1 MRVAT
6 WNVQWA
12 APKSARGVRISAK
25 LHALDADVMVV
36 TEGLLGLLPEHGYLI
51 DAGSDWGY
59 AEKHDRRKVLA
70 WSKRPWQE
78 LHLVETG
85 AAKGRV
91 LAATTATDDGPVRVI
106 AVCIPWQDAHVSTG
120 RKDRKG
126 WEEHVECCGQ
136 LLAFRQA
143 FDAGVPTLVA
153 GDYNQRI
160 PRKRQPIRAEE
171 ALDAALVDMTV
182 WTGGDTHCGQLIDHI
197 AGSPDLAF
205 DSIEVWPAGD
215 ADGPLSDHSGVAGNV
230 HIV

>member
-12 APKSARGVRISAK
+12 APRSARGVRVSAK
-25 LHALDADVMVV
+25 LDAIKADILVI
-36 TEGLLGLLPEHGYLI
+36 TEGLPGLLPAHGYLI

-59 AEKHDRRKVLA
+59 AEKPGRRKVLA
-70 WSKRPWQE
+70 WSKRPWRE

-91 LAATTATDDGPVRVI
+91 LAAVSDTDDGPVRVI
-106 AVCIPWQDAHVSTG
+106 AVCIPWQDAHVKTG

-136 LLAFRQA
+136 LLAFRHA
-143 FDAGVPTLVA
+143 FDRGVPTLVA
-153 GDYNQRI
+153 GDFNQRI

-182 WTGGDTHCGQLIDHI
+182 WTQGDTHCGQLIDHI
-197 AGSPDLAF
+197 AGSADLAF
-205 DSIEVWPAGD
+205 DSVEVWSAGD
-215 ADGPLSDHSGVAGNV
+215 ADGALSDHSGVAGNV